1 MERGAAASV
10 REAMEGLRPQRV
22 LAYTTVMTVLDNL
35 HRKHW
40 LRRHRDGRAW
50 RYAPAL
56 TRQAYTAQL
65 MHEALAVSDDRA
77 GVLARF
83 VEEIDPADAAALAAA
98 LREVAEAPEERRR
111 VGVVTIG
118 GALVVYAFVVGLG
131 GPAWIRRAAWPLRAP
146 RLGAARRWWPPRG
159 RCRSRWCWRA
169 SRCSCPR
176 AGSPSTSGT

>member
-1 MERGAAASV
+1 MSLPRRSRPFGDLEATLMDLLWDAEHPLSV

-40 LRRHRDGRAW
+40 LRRQRDGRAW

-65 MHEALAVSDDRA
+65 MHEALTVSDDRA

-98 LREVAEAPEERRR
+98 LREVTEAQDVPSPGGRDASRDGGRDGGPED
-111 VGVVTIG
+111 GGGPDG
-118 GALVVYAFVVGLG
+118 GARRG
-131 GPAWIRRAAWPLRAP
+131 G
-146 RLGAARRWWPPRG
+146 ARRG
-159 RCRSRWCWRA
+159 
-169 SRCSCPR
+169 R
-176 AGSPSTSGT
+176 AGS

>member
-1 MERGAAASV
+1 MSLPRRSRPFGDLEATLMDLLWRAERPLSV
-10 REAMEGLRPQRV
+10 REAMDGLRPERE

-56 TRQAYTAQL
+56 TREAYTAQL

-83 VEEIDPADAAALAAA
+83 VEEIDPADAEALAAA
-98 LREVAEAPEERRR
+98 LREATDGATGDPQRAAPSGDPRNGAEAAP
-111 VGVVTIG
+111 G
-118 GALVVYAFVVGLG
+118 GGD
-131 GPAWIRRAAWPLRAP
+131 
-146 RLGAARRWWPPRG
+146 PRG
-159 RCRSRWCWRA
+159 EGHYGA
-169 SRCSCPR
+169 PGDG
-176 AGSPSTSGT
+176 AGS

>member
-1 MERGAAASV
+1 MSLPRRSRPFGDLEATLMDLLWDAEHPLSV

-40 LRRHRDGRAW
+40 LRRQRDGRAW

-65 MHEALAVSDDRA
+65 MHEALTVSEDRA

-98 LREVAEAPEERRR
+98 LREVTEARDDGPDAHPPRS
-111 VGVVTIG
+111 G
-118 GALVVYAFVVGLG
+118 GASGRDGEAHRG
-131 GPAWIRRAAWPLRAP
+131 G
-146 RLGAARRWWPPRG
+146 
-159 RCRSRWCWRA
+159 
-169 SRCSCPR
+169 
-176 AGSPSTSGT
+176 AGS